1 MNIDS
6 IREMGSQVTYSQN
19 LKAGKSV
26 ENTERNIEIGTNS
39 PANVETASN
48 TSTDFTGDE
57 KDLGARVEDKVINEE
72 MLENSIEQANKTL
85 KPVNKTIER
94 TIHEETHAVMYTMKN
109 SETGEVISE
118 FPPKK
123 IQDMLAKMWEFAGL
137 FLDEKI

>member
-6 IREMGSQVTYSQN
+6 IREMGSQVTYSQD

-26 ENTERNIEIGTNS
+26 ENTERNIETGSNS

-57 KDLGARVEDKVINEE
+57 KDSGARVEDKVINEE
-72 MLENSIEQANKTL
+72 MLENSIEQANKAL